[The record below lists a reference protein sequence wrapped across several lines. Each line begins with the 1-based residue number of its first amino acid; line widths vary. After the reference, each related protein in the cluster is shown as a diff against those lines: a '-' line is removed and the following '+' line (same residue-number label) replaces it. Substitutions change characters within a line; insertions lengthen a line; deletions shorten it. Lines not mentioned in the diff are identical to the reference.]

1 MVVNTNIF
9 RHLIFGEVDSA
20 DYGIYINGDAVYNS
34 PERQVEMITVPG
46 RDGLVALDMGR
57 FENIE
62 IVYPC
67 GTFATTQEE
76 FAEQLSAFRNAIMSL
91 RGYQR
96 LEDTYHPE
104 EFRKA
109 VFMSA
114 IEVEPVSYNR
124 AGEFEL
130 TFNCKPQRW
139 LSVGDLPIPVDSGD
153 VLENPSPFA
162 SSPLLEIEGHGDV
175 NFNGYTVTVGDLY
188 LGNVQLL
195 GQASTNQE
203 YENPYGVPYALNN
216 GLFNVGDTVTVK
228 PVTFRF
234 DLAYLGSIISNVT
247 VTKAGGDVTPT
258 VSTSYGRGVITV
270 TVKFPTVTYSAPA
283 QGSMSSAHSYIGTVA
298 VSFDGGGSATVRLLA
313 QVIGNGQG
321 ATSPST
327 IVFLKNVEETAA
339 GPEPLDWWVQIIE
352 TGVFV
357 DSTVSIMGHPT
368 YIDCELGEA
377 YKIEDGEMI
386 SLNKAI
392 VFGSDLPTLAP
403 GSNPITF
410 DNTITDL
417 KITPR
422 WWRV

>member
-1 MVVNTNIF
+1 MAVSNVFRSLIYGGVN
-9 RHLIFGEVDSA
+9 SA
-20 DYGIYINGDAVYNS
+20 DYDIYISGDGVYNA

-46 RDGLVALDMGR
+46 RNGLVALDMGR
-57 FENIE
+57 FENVE

-76 FAEQLSAFRNAIMSL
+76 FSEKLSAFRNAIMSL

-104 EFRKA
+104 EFREA

-139 LSVGDLPIPVDSGD
+139 LAVGALPIPVASGD
-153 VLENPSPFA
+153 VMQNPTPFP
-162 SSPLLEIEGHGDV
+162 SGPLLEIEGYGNV
-175 NFNGYTVTVGDLY
+175 NFNGFTVTVGDLY
-188 LGNVQLL
+188 LGETPLFE
-195 GQASTNQE
+195 AESTNMHT
-203 YENPYGVPYALNN
+203 GDSSLTLALDDQ
-216 GLFNVGDTVTVK
+216 LFNVGDTITVK
-228 PVTFRF
+228 PSSFRF
-234 DLAYLGSIISNVT
+234 DFIYTGGSNAIS
-247 VTKAGGDVTPT
+247 VTKVSGDSATVASSHRGG
-258 VSTSYGRGVITV
+258 SYTV
-270 TVKFPTVTYSAPA
+270 TVSFPRINLQVPADGTNSAYSYLGTVTMTP
-283 QGSMSSAHSYIGTVA
+283 GSGTA
-298 VSFDGGGSATVRLLA
+298 ITATIIA
-313 QVIGNGQG
+313 QVIAWGENGSQPPRISFV
-321 ATSPST
+321 ASMTVNTSDSRYLT
-327 IVFLKNVEETAA
+327 H
-339 GPEPLDWWVQIIE
+339 GSQISE
-352 TGVFV
+352 TGASV
-357 DSTVSIMGHPT
+357 DSTISIIGHPT

-377 YKIEDGEMI
+377 YKVEDGSMI

-392 VFGSDLPTLAP
+392 AFGSDLPTLSP
-403 GSNPITF
+403 GSNTVTF